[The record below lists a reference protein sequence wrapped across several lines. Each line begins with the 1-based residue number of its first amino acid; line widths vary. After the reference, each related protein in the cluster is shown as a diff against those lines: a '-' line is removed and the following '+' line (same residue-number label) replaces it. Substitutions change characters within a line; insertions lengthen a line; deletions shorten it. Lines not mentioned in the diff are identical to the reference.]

1 MKHLL
6 FLLRLNNMGNKF
18 EIVFLESA
26 FEYLQS
32 LDSKHSGKILFNMRK
47 AQQENNSELF
57 KKLNDEIWEFRTL
70 YKGLQYRFLAFWD
83 KSDSTN
89 TLVISTHGF
98 IKKQSKVPV
107 NEITKAE
114 NQRVKYFQDKL
125 EK

>member
-1 MKHLL
+1 
-6 FLLRLNNMGNKF
+6 
-18 EIVFLESA
+18 
-26 FEYLQS
+26 
-32 LDSKHSGKILFNMRK
+32 
-47 AQQENNSELF
+47 
-57 KKLNDEIWEFRTL
+57 
-70 YKGLQYRFLAFWD
+70 LAFWD